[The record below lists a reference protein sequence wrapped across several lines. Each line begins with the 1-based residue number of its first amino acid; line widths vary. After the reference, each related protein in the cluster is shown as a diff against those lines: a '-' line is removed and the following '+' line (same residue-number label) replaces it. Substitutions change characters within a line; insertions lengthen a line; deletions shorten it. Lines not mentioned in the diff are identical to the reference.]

1 MTAPY
6 LFLSMGAKASFL
18 ANYAANLMPTN
29 KCKNTF
35 KKNAAP
41 KGRIKSEWIAELFL
55 QMLIVII
62 PSSTAEELIAGLCWL
77 VPASPVLPG
86 SKPAPYSIQL
96 IQPQYPH
103 H

>member
-1 MTAPY
+1 MTGPY
-6 LFLSMGAKASFL
+6 LFFGVGATASSPTR
-18 ANYAANLMPTN
+18 YAANHMPTN
-29 KCKNTF
+29 KCKTAL